1 MLVRVRDLMTVNP
14 VSVLTG
20 TSLRD
25 ASKQMI
31 LAESSEIYITDHQ
44 MKLLG
49 VVPDYQILKHKL
61 MYENM
66 EASID
71 SIMHVQIDALS
82 PDNDALQLIHLF
94 RDRRNSCMA
103 VTENG
108 RLVGKLS
115 CRDLFRT
122 IMALESIEVNE
133 ESAADLEPSTITES
147 HSNVSTI
154 NPPHLSRQSLRK
166 SGLLLNTAKHES

>member
-20 TSLRD
+20 TSLRE

-31 LAESSEIYITDHQ
+31 LAESSEIYITDQ
-44 MKLLG
+44 RMKLLG

-61 MYENM
+61 MYNNL

-82 PDNDALQLIHLF
+82 PENDALQLIHLF

-103 VTENG
+103 VTKNG

-122 IMALESIEVNE
+122 IMTLESIELNE
-133 ESAADLEPSTITES
+133 EPASIREPLIKAES
-147 HSNVSTI
+147 HSSVSPI

-166 SGLLLNTAKHES
+166 SGLQLNAANNES

>member
-1 MLVRVRDLMTVNP
+1 MQVRVRDLMTVNP

-20 TSLRD
+20 TSLQE
-25 ASKQMI
+25 AATQMI

-44 MKLLG
+44 MRLLG

-61 MYENM
+61 MYQNL
-66 EASID
+66 EAPID
-71 SIMHVQIDALS
+71 SIMHVQIDAIS
-82 PDNDALQLIHLF
+82 PENDALELTHLF
-94 RDRRNSCMA
+94 RDRRNSCMP

-115 CRDLFRT
+115 CRDLFRI
-122 IMALESIEVNE
+122 IMTLESIELIE
-133 ESAADLEPSTITES
+133 EPVSDLESPNAVDT
-147 HSNVSTI
+147 HSSVSTI

-166 SGLLLNTAKHES
+166 SVLQHNVSQSE